1 MHILI
6 TGINGFVGGHLAE
19 LLVQQGEHAIWGVS
33 RSGVLGLPHLR
44 DNVQMQQAD
53 LCDAAAVQRVVAHV
67 QPRVI
72 YHLAGQTFVPESF
85 SNPAAT
91 LITNIVAQLHILQA
105 LIDLRHEC
113 RVLVV
118 SSNEVYGMVRP
129 EDVPIDETAPL
140 QPATPYG
147 VSKASQDLLALQ
159 YHLSHGL
166 DVVRVR
172 PFNHI
177 GPRQDERFVAASF
190 AQQVAQIEQGHL
202 PPVMRVGDLSP
213 QRDFT
218 DVRDMVR
225 AYVLAVEHAAAG
237 EVYNLGTGQPIA
249 VQRVLDILLQAS
261 PIAIDVQPDPARM
274 RPINVPLVACNAQ
287 RFRART
293 GWHPEIPLEQTIHD
307 ILEYWRLHTR
317 AHSNTA

>member
-33 RSGVLGLPHLR
+33 RSGVLGLAHLR
-44 DNVQMQQAD
+44 NNVQMQQAD
-53 LCDAAAVQRVVAHV
+53 LCDAAAVRRVVAHV
-67 QPRVI
+67 QPSVI

-85 SNPAAT
+85 RDPAAT
-91 LITNIVAQLHILQA
+91 LSTNILAQLHVFQA
-105 LIDLRHEC
+105 VLEQSLHC

-140 QPATPYG
+140 QPASPYG

-159 YHLSHGL
+159 YHLSHSL

-190 AQQVAQIEQGHL
+190 AQQVAQIEQGHM
-202 PPVMRVGDLSP
+202 PPTIHVGDLSP

-237 EVYNLGTGQPIA
+237 EVYNLGTGQPVA

-274 RPINVPLVACNAQ
+274 RPVNVPLVACNAQ
-287 RFRART
+287 RFQART
-293 GWHPEIPLEQTIHD
+293 GWRPEIPLEQTIHD
-307 ILEYWRLHTR
+307 ILEYWRLR
-317 AHSNTA
+317 APTHSNTS

>member
-1 MHILI
+1 MCILI

-19 LLVQQGEHAIWGVS
+19 LLVQQDEHAIWGVS
-33 RSGVLGLPHLR
+33 RSGSLVLPHLR
-44 DNVQMQQAD
+44 DDVRIQQAD
-53 LCDAAAVQRVVAHV
+53 LCDAAAVRRVVAHV
-67 QPRVI
+67 QPRI
-72 YHLAGQTFVPESF
+72 IFHLAGQAFVPESF
-85 SNPAAT
+85 HDPAQT
-91 LITNIVAQLHILQA
+91 LMTNILAQLHIFQA
-105 LIDLRHEC
+105 LIDLRQEC

-129 EDVPIDETAPL
+129 EDVPLDEAAPL
-140 QPATPYG
+140 QPASPYG

-177 GPRQDERFVAASF
+177 GPRQNERFVAASF

-202 PPVMRVGDLSP
+202 PPIIRVGDLSA

-225 AYVLAVEHAAAG
+225 AYWLAVQHANAG
-237 EVYNLGTGQPIA
+237 EVYNLGSGQPVA
-249 VQRVLDILLQAS
+249 VQHVLDLLLDAS
-261 PIAIDVQPDPARM
+261 PNQIDVQPDPARM
-274 RPINVPLVACNAQ
+274 RPVNVPLVACNAQ
-287 RFRART
+287 RFQVRT
-293 GWHPEIPLEQTIHD
+293 GWRPDIPLAQTIHD
-307 ILEYWRLHTR
+307 ILEYWRARVR
-317 AHSNTA
+317 AEPNTV